1 MRRADQDKSKK
12 ELLTELRD
20 LRERN
25 EELESL
31 LIECKRA
38 IDANYDARHLF
49 EVAQDLIDLK
59 RAQWDLQKERDY
71 FKNVLDNSADAI
83 GIVDA
88 KGRFIRWNKRAEELF
103 GYSFEELEGKSAFEL
118 YADKAELEQMLEEL
132 RAKSY
137 VRDYEIVIRT
147 RDGCQVPFSVSISM
161 LKDAKGQNLGSVCV
175 ARDLSQI
182 KQVQEAL
189 RESNDKLEQRV
200 QERTTEL
207 ISANTKL
214 EEANIALRVLLEQ
227 KDEHKRVYVD
237 NMLFNVKQLIVPL
250 LEKLKVSGLQGLQQ
264 EYIHLIEANLE
275 EFLSPYKRELTHSFG
290 LTPTEIQLLEQIKQG
305 KTTKEIAG
313 LLNLSK
319 RTIDTHRHNIR
330 KKLGLQNTN
339 VNLRSYLLSADGN
352 HSEPGPA
359 HQ

>member
-1 MRRADQDKSKK
+1 
-12 ELLTELRD
+12 
-20 LRERN
+20 
-25 EELESL
+25 
-31 LIECKRA
+31 
-38 IDANYDARHLF
+38 
-49 EVAQDLIDLK
+49 
-59 RAQWDLQKERDY
+59 
-71 FKNVLDNSADAI
+71 
-83 GIVDA
+83 
-88 KGRFIRWNKRAEELF
+88 
-103 GYSFEELEGKSAFEL
+103 
-118 YADKAELEQMLEEL
+118 
-132 RAKSY
+132 
-137 VRDYEIVIRT
+137 
-147 RDGCQVPFSVSISM
+147 
-161 LKDAKGQNLGSVCV
+161 V

>member
-1 MRRADQDKSKK
+1 MSTDEDKSRKD
-12 ELLTELRD
+12 LLAELRD
-20 LRERN
+20 LRARN

-49 EVAQDLIDLK
+49 EVAQDLIDLQK
-59 RAQWDLQKERDY
+59 AQWELQKERDY

-83 GIVDA
+83 GIVDS

-103 GYSFEELEGKSAFEL
+103 GYSFEELKGKSAFEL
-118 YADKAELEQMLEEL
+118 YADKEELDRMLREL
-132 RAKSY
+132 RARSY

-147 RDGCQVPFSVSISM
+147 KNGCEVPFSVSISM
-161 LKDAKGQNLGSVCV
+161 LKDGKGQNIGSVCV

-182 KQVQEAL
+182 KQVQAAL

-207 ISANTKL
+207 INANTKL

-227 KDEHKRVYVD
+227 KDEHKRVYVE
-237 NMLFNVKQLIVPL
+237 NMLFNVKQLVVPL
-250 LEKLKVSGLQGLQQ
+250 LEKLKSSGLKDVQQ
-264 EYIHLIEANLE
+264 EYVRLVEANLE
-275 EFLSPYKRELTHSFG
+275 EFLAPYKRELSHSYG

-305 KTTKEIAG
+305 LTTKEIAD

-339 VNLRSYLLSADGN
+339 VNLRSYLLSVENAP
-352 HSEPGPA
+352 SETGAVHPT
-359 HQ
+359 